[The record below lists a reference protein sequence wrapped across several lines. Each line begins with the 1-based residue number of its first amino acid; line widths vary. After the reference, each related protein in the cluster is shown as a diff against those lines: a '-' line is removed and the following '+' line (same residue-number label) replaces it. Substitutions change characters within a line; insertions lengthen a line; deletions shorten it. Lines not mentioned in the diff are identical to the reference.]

1 MDHYKDIRHLYAVEG
16 LSQRA
21 IAKRL
26 GISRKTVKRY
36 CLGEVALGKSKTE
49 SKKKSSPKK

>member
-1 MDHYKDIRHLYAVEG
+1 VDHYKDIRYLAMVEE

-26 GISRKTVKRY
+26 GISRNTVKRY
-36 CLGEVALGKSKTE
+36 FLGQNVPWERAQEDDVLLIL
-49 SKKKSSPKK
+49 

>member
-1 MDHYKDIRHLYAVEG
+1 MIGVDHYKDIRYPATVEG

-26 GISRKTVKRY
+26 GISRNTVRRY
-36 CLGEVALGKSKTE
+36 VLGQNVPWERA
-49 SKKKSSPKK
+49 